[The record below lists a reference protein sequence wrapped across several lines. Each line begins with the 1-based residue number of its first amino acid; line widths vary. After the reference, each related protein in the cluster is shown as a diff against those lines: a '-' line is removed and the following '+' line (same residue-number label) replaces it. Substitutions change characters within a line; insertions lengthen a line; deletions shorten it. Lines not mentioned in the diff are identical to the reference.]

1 MTQPNILFSTQKE
14 NDEYINEYIKVN
26 EYKVNNY
33 KVFLDKEIGDPS
45 EYRELID
52 ILFSCQENDVIHI
65 YINSTGGNLAA
76 ANAIIEGLKF
86 TRADVTGILLGDT
99 HSAASMIALNC
110 HNIIVTDSATMMIH
124 TAYTGNEGII
134 SNMQIYSEFARKNIE
149 KLLHDTYEGFLSP
162 SEIDKVKLGLEI
174 WLDSEEIKKRY
185 ESRIK
190 YLEKKEKSQR
200 ASKQKE

>member
-1 MTQPNILFSTQKE
+1 M
-14 NDEYINEYIKVN
+14 
-26 EYKVNNY
+26 
-33 KVFLDKEIGDPS
+33 DKEIGDPS

-110 HNIIVTDSATMMIH
+110 HSIIVTDSATMMIH

-190 YLEKKEKSQR
+190 YLEKKRKI
-200 ASKQKE
+200 SKGI